1 MEPACASQ
9 PTRGFAAY
17 PPMKAHLPECRA
29 MPIRRIA
36 PGGWR
41 LVASVFLVCAVLLG
55 LTGQAMASGG
65 SLSGTA
71 VYSDMSP
78 ASRVL
83 AFVIPAN
90 VTGSVQPYET
100 LTNAQGEWSLSSI
113 PPGEYRVDMIVVPA
127 SGTHET
133 RSSQTV
139 NLAEGQSIALGAIDV
154 GAPTVSEAKTEAE
167 IRAELAEVGTLIVTV
182 RTAEGKP
189 AEGAM
194 LSIQDATG
202 GSTSGVPPS
211 GVVSVTARPG
221 PAMLSVTDTPP
232 DSATQVSAS
241 AQATVVANVTTSVTL
256 TLPPSS
262 PLALPAGITAHN
274 SERDLSYLNA
284 ERARWGLPSGLTLN
298 PAWSQACAAH
308 DAYLADNKR
317 LEHPEDSSL
326 PGASPGG
333 AWAGLHSILSDGGW
347 VSEANPWENAPI
359 HLDQLYTPDLA
370 VVGIDESRGVA
381 CTTTWPGIGPP
392 LQPGGTVSTYPGDG
406 TSGFPPSEVASEL
419 PFTPNRFV
427 GIREG
432 TVTGRDL
439 LVYEDPDECSGIF
452 CADSSTP
459 NLESATLMGPG
470 GRVEVRT
477 VGGETGE
484 VGSYLTGAIVIPVKP
499 LEPNASYTAEV
510 TLAANGGLPAET
522 HRWSFRTGPA
532 NPGGVWP
539 VGHSSAREVLPPR
552 RRISKLTLTPRTF
565 ADGRHHS
572 GTRVTYLDSGSGRT
586 GFVVYRRTAGMFVG
600 AQCASATVARGGRC
614 TRLSRIY
621 SFSHRDRPGKNSL
634 RLTGHYGHSWLA
646 AGKYVLAVIG
656 FTSISFTVR
665 S

>member
-1 MEPACASQ
+1 MRIIIGQ
-9 PTRGFAAY
+9 
-17 PPMKAHLPECRA
+17 
-29 MPIRRIA
+29 IA

-41 LVASVFLVCAVLLG
+41 LAAAMFLVCAVLLG

-83 AFVIPAN
+83 VFVVPAD
-90 VTGSVQPYET
+90 VTGVVHPYET
-100 LTNAQGEWSLSSI
+100 LTNAQGEWSLNSI
-113 PPGEYRVDMIVVPA
+113 APGEYRVDMIVVLA
-127 SGTHET
+127 GGTHET
-133 RSSQTV
+133 RNSQTV
-139 NLAEGQSIALGAIDV
+139 ALAEGQSIALGTITV
-154 GAPTVSEAKTEAE
+154 GPPTVSEAKTAAEIEAE
-167 IRAELAEVGTLIVTV
+167 IKAELAEVGTLTVIVK
-182 RTAEGKP
+182 TAEGKP

-211 GVVSVTARPG
+211 GIVSVTARPG
-221 PAMLSVTDTPP
+221 PAMLLVTDTPP
-232 DSATQVSAS
+232 DSAAQVSAS
-241 AQATVVANVTTSVTL
+241 AQATIVVNVTTSVIL

-333 AWAGLHSILSDGGW
+333 AWAGLRSILSGGGW

-392 LQPGGTVSTYPGDG
+392 LQAGGTVSTYPGDG
-406 TSGFPPSEVASEL
+406 TSGFPPSEVAGEL

-432 TVTGRDL
+432 TITGRDL
-439 LVYEDPDECSGIF
+439 FVYEDPGECSGIF
-452 CADSSTP
+452 CAGSSAP
-459 NLESATLMGPG
+459 NLESATLTGPG

-510 TLAANGGLPAET
+510 TLAANRGLPAET
-522 HRWSFRTGPA
+522 HRWSFLTGPA

-539 VGHSSAREVLPPR
+539 VGHRSAHEGLPRR
-552 RRISKLTLTPRTF
+552 RRISKLTLAPRIFT
-565 ADGRHHS
+565 DGRHHS
-572 GTRVTYLDSGSGRT
+572 GTLVTYLDSGSGRT
-586 GFVVYRRTAGMFVG
+586 SFVVYRRTAGIFVG
-600 AQCASATVARGGRC
+600 AQCTSATVARGRRC

-621 SFSHRDRPGKNSL
+621 SLSHRDRPGKNSL
-634 RLTGHYGHSWLA
+634 RLTGRYGHHRLA
-646 AGKYVLAVIG
+646 PGKYVLATVG
-656 FTSISFTVR
+656 SLVNATFTVTR
-665 S
+665 